1 MFRRVLIANRGEV
14 AVRIAATLRAMGV
27 SVAALYSDA
36 DRGARH
42 VRDADVA
49 ASLGPAPAAESY
61 LDVDAVLDAAER
73 LGADAVHPGYGF
85 LSENPDFAEA
95 CRGRGIAFIGP
106 SASSMRAMADKVE
119 AKRRVSAAGVPTLAG
134 RSLEDDAEASLRAA
148 AEAVGFPLVIKP
160 SAGGGGKGM
169 HVVDDLD
176 GLART
181 VPVAAREARAA
192 FGDPRLFVE
201 RFLGR
206 TRHIEVQVL
215 GDAFGHLIH
224 LGERECTLQRRHQKV
239 VEECPTTGL
248 APGLREALLR
258 SALEAARAVDYV
270 SLGTVEFL
278 VPVGSEDEYYFIEM
292 NTRLQ
297 VEHPVTECVTG
308 LDLVEEQV
316 RVAAGEPLRLGQADV
331 VLRGHAIEARLYAED
346 PGHAFLPTSG
356 RVTHVHVPERA
367 GVRVDSWIERG
378 AQVSTH
384 YDPLLAKVIAH
395 GADRA
400 EALGRLEGAL
410 RATRVAGLSTNLAYL
425 GRLLARPE
433 VVEGRLD
440 TGLLDR
446 VTDEVAREALE
457 GVDRPLAAVAYALA
471 SVARAATSG
480 GDPVWTA
487 RGAWRPGG
495 VAEAVVRVVVGG
507 TGELV
512 VTVRGTPESAE
523 VSVRAPDDAR
533 PLLGPVRVRARGE
546 DAGDGATGHLL
557 EVDGVVHHVV
567 TVEAPGAT
575 EVWLDGEVTA
585 VSRAPTGAARPAGG
599 AGDPGR
605 AADLVSPL
613 PGTVTRV
620 RCAPGDAVSGGD
632 VLLVVEAMKMEH
644 AVVAPRD
651 ARVTA
656 VLVAPGEQVAA
667 GQRVVELGPPE
678 GGEPAP

>member
-14 AVRIAATLRAMGV
+14 AVRIARTLRAMGV

-49 ASLGPAPAAESY
+49 AHLGPSPATESY
-61 LDVDAVLDAAER
+61 LDLDAVLDAAER

-106 SASSMRAMADKVE
+106 SATAMRAMADKLE
-119 AKRRVSAAGVPTLAG
+119 AKARVGAAGVPTLDGLA
-134 RSLEDDAEASLRAA
+134 LADTTEATLRAA
-148 AEAVGFPLVIKP
+148 AEAVGFPLLVKP

-176 GLART
+176 GLARA
-181 VPVAAREARAA
+181 VPVAAREAGAA
-192 FGDPRLFVE
+192 FGDPRLFLE

-215 GDAFGHLIH
+215 GDAFGNLIH

-248 APGLREALLR
+248 APGLRERLLR
-258 SALEAARAVDYV
+258 SALEAARAVDYE

-316 RVAAGEPLRLGQADV
+316 RVAAGEPLRLRQDDV
-331 VLRGHAIEARLYAED
+331 ELRGHALEARVYAED
-346 PGHAFLPTSG
+346 PGRGFLPTSG
-356 RVTHVHVPERA
+356 RVTHVHLPEAA

-378 AQVSTH
+378 SEVSTH
-384 YDPLLAKVIAH
+384 YDPLLAKVVAH

-400 EALGRLEGAL
+400 EALRRLEGTL
-410 RATRVAGLSTNLAYL
+410 RGARVAGLTTNLAYL
-425 GRLLARPE
+425 RRLLARPE

-446 VTDEVAREALE
+446 VTDEVARDARSAHE
-457 GVDRPLAAVAYALA
+457 PLAAAVYALA
-471 SVARAATSG
+471 HLARAGAPG
-480 GDPVWTA
+480 ADPVWTA

-495 VAEAVVRVVVGG
+495 LAEGVVRVEAD
-507 TGELV
+507 GEELL
-512 VTVRGTPESAE
+512 VTVRGRYEDAE
-523 VSVRAPDDAR
+523 VSVRAPGADR
-533 PLLGPVRVRARGE
+533 PLLGPVAVRACAE
-546 DAGDGATGHLL
+546 EAGDGATGHLL
-557 EVDGVVHHVV
+557 EVGGVTRHAV
-567 TVEAPGAT
+567 TVGGAERT
-575 EVWLDGEVTA
+575 EVWVDGAVTV
-585 VSRAPTGAARPAGG
+585 VSPAPVGAA
-599 AGDPGR
+599 GR
-605 AADLVSPL
+605 AASESGRDTRLVSPL
-613 PGTVTRV
+613 PGTVAQV
-620 RCAPGDAVSGGD
+620 RCAPGDAVAEGD

-644 AVVAPRD
+644 PVLAPRD
-651 ARVTA
+651 ARVAA
-656 VLVAPGEQVAA
+656 VLVAAGDQVASGA
-667 GQRVVELGPPE
+667 HLVELEAPE
-678 GGEPAP
+678 GEP

>member
-49 ASLGPAPAAESY
+49 AYLGPSPAPESY
-61 LDVDAVLDAAER
+61 LDLNAVLDAAER
-73 LGADAVHPGYGF
+73 VGADALHPGYGF

-95 CRGRGIAFIGP
+95 CRARGIAFIGP
-106 SASSMRAMADKVE
+106 SPSAMRAMADKVE
-119 AKRRVSAAGVPTLAG
+119 AKARVSRAGVPTLPGLALAG
-134 RSLEDDAEASLRAA
+134 EDEASLRAA

-169 HVVDDLD
+169 HVVEDLE

-206 TRHIEVQVL
+206 TRHVEVQVL
-215 GDAFGHLIH
+215 GDAYGHLVH

-239 VEECPTTGL
+239 IEESPTTGL
-248 APGLREALLR
+248 APGLREALLN
-258 SALEAARAVDYV
+258 SALEAARAVDYE

-278 VPVGSEDEYYFIEM
+278 VPVEGGDEYYFIEM

-316 RVAAGEPLRLGQADV
+316 RVAAGEPLRLSQADV
-331 VLRGHAIEARLYAED
+331 TLTGHAIEARLYAED
-346 PGHAFLPTSG
+346 PGRTFLPTSG
-356 RVTHVHVPERA
+356 RVTHVQFPQRP

-378 AQVSTH
+378 TEVSTH
-384 YDPLLAKVIAH
+384 YDPLLAKVVAH
-395 GADRA
+395 GSDRA
-400 EALGRLEGAL
+400 EALGRLEASL
-410 RATRVAGLSTNLAYL
+410 RATRVAGLTTNLAYL
-425 GRLLARPE
+425 RRLLARPE

-446 VTDEVAREALE
+446 VTDEVVREAAA
-457 GVDRPLAAVAYALA
+457 GADRPLAAVVYALA
-471 SVARAATSG
+471 LGERPAAPG
-480 GDPVWTA
+480 ADPVWA
-487 RGAWRPGG
+487 AMGAWRPGG
-495 VAEAVVRVVVGG
+495 VVESVVRVVAGG
-507 TGELV
+507 AELEV
-512 VTVRGTPESAE
+512 SVRGSADDAE
-523 VSVRAPDDAR
+523 VSVRAPGEDE
-533 PLLGPVRVRARGE
+533 PLFGPRRVRTRLEPAGE
-546 DAGDGATGHLL
+546 GATGHLV
-557 EVDGVVHHVV
+557 EVDGLSRHAV
-567 TVEAPGAT
+567 TVWGPAGC
-575 EVWLDGEVTA
+575 EVWIDGEVTLVA
-585 VSRAPTGAARPAGG
+585 SVAPGARGRASRE
-599 AGDPGR
+599 PGS

-613 PGTVTRV
+613 PGTVAEL
-620 RCAPGDAVSGGD
+620 RCGAGDAVREGD
-632 VLLVVEAMKMEH
+632 VLLVVE
-644 AVVAPRD
+644 
-651 ARVTA
+651 
-656 VLVAPGEQVAA
+656 
-667 GQRVVELGPPE
+667 
-678 GGEPAP
+678 